1 MGSSLKRW
9 SRNWFFFPHVK
20 KERDKGRKICF
31 TWGMKTSPQIPEIRE
46 DERTPLVVTLLEI
59 IRIQQE
65 QIQELRD
72 EIARLKGQ
80 KPKPNIKPSTLEK
93 DAGTKEQEGG
103 MGKRPGSTKREKTGK
118 LEIHKTVIVPAEN
131 VPSGSTFKGYEDFT
145 VQGLVVEPHNTLYRR
160 ERWQTPSGDSIVAPL
175 PDDVKGLGHFD
186 ATLQRFVLYQY
197 HHCHVT
203 QPLILEQLWELGI
216 DISGGQVN
224 RIITEGKQRFH
235 HEKDEILRVGL
246 EISDYIN
253 VDDTGA
259 RHQGKNG
266 YCTHIGNEMFAWFD
280 SSNSKSRLNF
290 LGILRGGRKDYVL
303 NAAAFDYMNEQKLP
317 QAQMELL
324 VGCGKGVFE
333 DYGQWSAALES
344 LGFSIER
351 HIRIATEGALL
362 GSIHEHGSLNPDL
375 VILSDDAG
383 QFDVM
388 LHALCWIHAERSINK
403 LVGFNDG
410 QREALAEM
418 RTEIWK
424 FYAELK
430 TYKANPDPEKKG
442 ELERCFDK
450 IFTTRT
456 CYETLNKALKRIYRN
471 KSELLLVLE
480 RPEIPLHNNASETD
494 IREYVKKRII
504 SGSTRSDLGRRCRDT
519 FASVKK
525 TCRKLGVRF
534 WEYLRDRL
542 SGENSIPSLP
552 DLMRQR
558 MQESAG

>member
-1 MGSSLKRW
+1 MTAT
-9 SRNWFFFPHVK
+9 P
-20 KERDKGRKICF
+20 KI
-31 TWGMKTSPQIPEIRE
+31 PDIRE
-46 DERTPLVVTLLEI
+46 EERTPLVVALLEI
-59 IRIQQE
+59 IQIQQE

-80 KPKPNIKPSTLEK
+80 KPKPKIKPSALEK
-93 DAGTKEQEGG
+93 ESGNEEKKENGGT
-103 MGKRPGSTKREKTGK
+103 RPGSTKREKTGN
-118 LEIHKTVIVPAEN
+118 LEIHETVIVPAEN
-131 VPSGSTFKGYEDFT
+131 VPPGSTFKGYEDFT
-145 VQGLVVEPHNTLYRR
+145 VQGLVVEPHNKLYRR
-160 ERWQTPSGDSIVAPL
+160 ERWQTPEGESIVAPL
-175 PDDVKGLGHFD
+175 PDEVKALGHFD
-186 ATLQRFVLYQY
+186 ATLHRFVLYQY

-203 QPLILEQLWELGI
+203 QPLILGQLWELGI
-216 DISGGQVN
+216 DISAGQVN
-224 RIITEGKQRFH
+224 RIITEGQQRFH

-290 LGILRGGRKDYVL
+290 LGILRAGKKDYVL
-303 NAAAFDYMNEQKLP
+303 NAAACDYMNEQKLP
-317 QAQMELL
+317 KAQMELL
-324 VGCGKGVFE
+324 VGCGKRVFE

-344 LGFSIER
+344 LGLRMER

-403 LVGFNDG
+403 LVGFNEA

-418 RTEIWK
+418 RTRIWE
-424 FYAELK
+424 FYSELK
-430 TYKANPDPEKKG
+430 AYKQAPDDKKKA
-442 ELERCFDK
+442 ELERRFDQ

-456 CYETLNKALKRIYRN
+456 CYETLNQALKRIYRN
-471 KSELLLVLE
+471 KSELLLVLQ

-519 FASVKK
+519 FASLKK
-525 TCRKLGVRF
+525 TCRKLGFGF
-534 WEYLRDRL
+534 WHYLKDRV
-542 SGENSIPSLP
+542 SGANSIPWLP

-558 MQESAG
+558 VRESAG

>member
-1 MGSSLKRW
+1 MKATA
-9 SRNWFFFPHVK
+9 
-20 KERDKGRKICF
+20 KIPDIC
-31 TWGMKTSPQIPEIRE
+31 EE
-46 DERTPLVVTLLEI
+46 ELTPLVVTLLEI

-80 KPKPNIKPSTLEK
+80 KPKPKIKPSALEK
-93 DAGTKEQEGG
+93 YSGTKEQEGG
-103 MGKRPGSTKREKTGK
+103 MAKRPGSTKREKTAK
-118 LEIHKTVIVPAEN
+118 LEIHETVIVPAEN
-131 VPSGSTFKGYEDFT
+131 VPTGSTFKGYEDFT
-145 VQGLVVEPHNTLYRR
+145 VQGLVVEPHNKLYRR

-175 PDDVKGLGHFD
+175 PDDVKVLGHFD
-186 ATLQRFVLYQY
+186 ATLHRFVLYQY

-216 DISGGQVN
+216 DISAGQVN

-290 LGILRGGRKDYVL
+290 LGLLRAGNKDYVL

-333 DYGQWSAALES
+333 DYGQWSAVLES
-344 LGFSIER
+344 LGFGIER

-362 GSIHEHGSLNPDL
+362 GSIGEHGSVNPDL

-383 QFDVM
+383 QFDVL

-403 LVGFNDG
+403 LVGFNDA

-418 RTEIWK
+418 RTLIWE

-430 TYKANPDPEKKG
+430 AYKQTPGPQKKAG
-442 ELERCFDK
+442 LQQLFDQ

-456 CYETLNKALKRIYRN
+456 CYESLNQALKRIYRN
-471 KSELLLVLE
+471 KAELLLVLE

-519 FASVKK
+519 FTSVKK

-558 MQESAG
+558 VQESTG